1 MVGKQTIAIIVASG
15 IGTLACAGFVYLYQ
29 QGVLPRF
36 DSAKESPG
44 GGTAPSGPE
53 KASPQTALSPE
64 AQPATKPK
72 ASSTAQPAEPTA
84 VPSFDVV
91 VIDPSGEG
99 VIAGRAAPGWQV
111 NVQSGGTSVA
121 AATADAQGEWS
132 AVLDKPLPAGDQTLS
147 LKITSP
153 DGTRALSSQQ
163 KVRVAVGSATKAAA
177 TPAET
182 ASASISPKPES
193 PAPPQANEQS
203 AVPPKEQPASAE
215 VEATTPAITP
225 GTEQSQSGPAGPKLV
240 FKTVDYADTGSSAG
254 SVSITGKSDPGS
266 MIKIYSDNEPLAT
279 VRADRDGSWSV
290 DAEKKLGT
298 GQHDFRAERID
309 ATTGATSDQAT
320 VSIERLVPKPPEVAA
335 VETTT
340 GRPSPA
346 SPVGTQSNLR
356 AKDIYTVRRG
366 DTLWAI
372 AKQYFG
378 SGLRYPTIFEDNRE
392 IIKNPDLIHP
402 EQQVKVPTQ

>member
-36 DSAKESPG
+36 DSGKE
-44 GGTAPSGPE
+44 
-53 KASPQTALSPE
+53 ASPQAALSPE
-64 AQPATKPK
+64 AQAPGKPK
-72 ASSTAQPAEPTA
+72 PTATSTAQPAVEPTA

-121 AATADAQGEWS
+121 AATADAEGEWS

-163 KVRVAVGSATKAAA
+163 KVHVAVGNATAG

-182 ASASISPKPES
+182 ASASIPPKPES
-193 PAPPQANEQS
+193 PAPPQAAEQS
-203 AVPPKEQPASAE
+203 AVAPKQQPASAE
-215 VEATTPAITP
+215 VEATTRAVTP
-225 GTEQSQSGPAGPKLV
+225 GTEQSPSVPQGPKVV
-240 FKTVDYADTGSSAG
+240 FKTVDYADTGTSAG
-254 SVSITGKSDPGS
+254 NVSITGKSDPGS
-266 MIKIYSDNEPLAT
+266 TIKIYSDNEPLAT

-335 VETTT
+335 VEATA

-346 SPVGTQSNLR
+346 SPVGTESNLR
-356 AKDIYTVRRG
+356 AKDVYTVRRG

-392 IIKNPDLIHP
+392 IIKNPDVIHP
-402 EQQVKVPTQ
+402 QQQVKVPTQ